1 MSDFKQQAIAS
12 LRGMSLEELADY
24 TANSSPGNWT
34 HLAGMAEFT
43 LRQTDWQMK
52 AAQAQIEAAEAEK
65 EAAHAATAAAAA
77 ESDAARAATVTASA
91 TQKNAKYMLASVIV
105 AAFAA
110 VASAISTYF
119 AWYGAT
125 HPPHP

>member
-1 MSDFKQQAIAS
+1 MSDFKQQTITS
-12 LRGMSLEELADY
+12 LRGMNLEELANY
-24 TANSSPGNWT
+24 TAGSSPGNWT

-43 LRQTDWQMK
+43 LRQTEWQMK

-65 EAAHAATAAAAA
+65 EAARAATAAAAA
-77 ESDAARAATVTASA
+77 ESEAAKAATITASA
-91 TQKNAKYMLASVIV
+91 TQRNAKYMLASVIV

-110 VASAISTYF
+110 FASAISTYF
-119 AWYGAT
+119 AWSGAA